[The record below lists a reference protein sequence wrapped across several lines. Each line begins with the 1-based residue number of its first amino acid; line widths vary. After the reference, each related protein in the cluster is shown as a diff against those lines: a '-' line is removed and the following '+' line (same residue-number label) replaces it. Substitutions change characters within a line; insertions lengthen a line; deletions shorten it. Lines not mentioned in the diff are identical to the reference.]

1 MKTLLDILEVGSGN
15 EQMLSV
21 ANAQQEI
28 IASTSFK
35 NLKQNIHQLALYLV
49 SNDIKKDDLVVTVI
63 KNGIHFVMF
72 DFAIAQ
78 AGAISVP
85 LYENCSGADLKSI
98 LEQCQPK
105 LIVAESNFIQKHSRL
120 LSDFKVYDLEQY
132 SESDLSEITFESAV
146 YEKLEVAKS
155 NLTNKD
161 IHTIIFT
168 SGTTSNPK
176 GVMLSHKSIIH
187 NVRCLS
193 RDCFVPEGENVLS
206 FLPLNHIFGKVF
218 SYVYLLQ
225 GANIVFIDPVSSI
238 PNACRRFKPFAFNVV
253 PTIMQRILN
262 EYFNYSH
269 LRREDIF
276 KQVNDTDK
284 VAFDFINFTER
295 TTSDSG
301 LKKFLGDNINHICC
315 GSAKMSAET
324 AKFFILSGIGVIEGY
339 GMTELSPMIS
349 YSRLKNE
356 NKIGTVG
363 KLIDNTE
370 IKFTNQGEI
379 LVKGEGMFSGYYSN
393 QRATDESFE
402 GEYFKTGDT
411 GYIDEDGFLVIS
423 SRLADVFKLPNGTF
437 FNPVNLEVEV
447 ARLEEIFQIAIIDQ
461 YIDDAL
467 TAIII
472 LNPLGKYRTDE
483 LIELRKKVNNI
494 IQSTGLSGVVKFYLV
509 FFKIPFSIENGLL
522 TPTSKLKRYT
532 IQKTYDYLA
541 NALKQ
546 NPVITEII
554 CSLMIDDAEV
564 EIINN
569 CRNENVFFEFI
580 QNRIEK
586 YYRPIEIIE
595 IENYFKALNKGS
607 FGINSIVADEALL
620 LRGNNNH
627 CFNV

>member
-1 MKTLLDILEVGSGN
+1 VKTLLDILEVRSGN

-21 ANAQQEI
+21 ANTQQEI
-28 IASTSFK
+28 IASTNFK
-35 NLKQNIHQLALYLV
+35 KLKQNIHQLALYLV
-49 SNDIKKDDLVVTVI
+49 SNDIQKDDLVVTVI
-63 KNGIHFVMF
+63 KNGIHFIMF

-78 AGAISVP
+78 AGAVSVP
-85 LYENCSGADLKSI
+85 LYESCSGADLKYI

-105 LIVAESNFIQKHSRL
+105 LIVAESNFIQKHSHL
-120 LSDFKVYDLEQY
+120 LSDFKVYDIEQY
-132 SESDLSEITFESAV
+132 SESDLSEITFESV
-146 YEKLEVAKS
+146 IYEKLDVAKS

-168 SGTTSNPK
+168 SGTTGNPK

-193 RDCFVPEGENVLS
+193 RDCIVPEGDNVLS
-206 FLPLNHIFGKVF
+206 FLPLNHIFGRVF

-225 GANIVFIDPVSSI
+225 GANIVFVDPTSSI

-253 PTIMQRILN
+253 PTIMHRILD
-262 EYFNYSH
+262 EFFNYSH
-269 LRREDIF
+269 LRREDIY

-284 VAFDFINFTER
+284 AIFDFINFTEP

-315 GSAKMSAET
+315 GSAKMSIEA

-349 YSRLKNE
+349 YSRLKNV

-363 KLIDNTE
+363 KLIDNIK

-379 LVKGEGMFSGYYSN
+379 LVKGEGIFSGYYSN
-393 QRATDESFE
+393 QSATNESFQ
-402 GEYFKTGDT
+402 GDYFKTGDM
-411 GYIDEDGFLVIS
+411 GYIDEDGFLVIK

-437 FNPVNLEVEV
+437 FNPGNLEVEV
-447 ARLEEIFQIAIIDQ
+447 ARLKEIFQIAIIDQ
-461 YIDDAL
+461 HIDGAL

-472 LNPLGKYRTDE
+472 LNPQGKYRTDE
-483 LIELRKKVNNI
+483 SIELRQKINNI
-494 IQSTGLSGVVKFYLV
+494 IQFTGLSGVVKFHLV
-509 FFKIPFSIENGLL
+509 FLKFPFSIENGLL
-522 TPTSKLKRYT
+522 TPTSKLKRYA

-546 NPVITEII
+546 NSLITEMIY
-554 CSLMIDDAEV
+554 SLMIDDAEL

-569 CRNENVFFEFI
+569 CKSEIVFFEYI

-586 YYRPIEIIE
+586 YCRPIEIIE
-595 IENYFKALNKGS
+595 IENYFKVLNKIS
-607 FGINSIVADEALL
+607 SGINSIVADEALL